1 MADGNS
7 FWYAEGA
14 PENTVIWKVDPM
26 ANTKEP
32 LFDTARLRRSLTR
45 ILGHEPPYNGVPF
58 EVFQYQEQGE
68 AVRFELESRH
78 FVLRLDVYQIQE
90 IKSPSAEEIDLKTPR
105 TWKGR
110 SAWMKPLE
118 RISPDGKWFAG
129 IENRNLYF
137 RSTQNGRTVE
147 ITKDGQSDHEWQ
159 VFSDSGLWSPN
170 SCYLVI
176 KKVDYRMVPT
186 IPLVHYLE
194 EIERVEKLNY
204 YRSGQSPPGLSLY
217 LVDTPTLGITKVS
230 VDSEAPFLDIL
241 AWKPD
246 SSELYLRARS
256 RYENPADRYYQ
267 ILGVNPQNGSSR
279 VILRSNEGGRDTA
292 YLFLNFFNRQ
302 FTILPES
309 NQFLWLSLKET
320 GQELCLYNLDGNL
333 LRELTSGMYSIVEI
347 VSVDEDSRWVY
358 YIARADPERPF
369 DEHLYRVRLDGGNPE
384 QLTQEPGLHSIQF
397 SPSNQYFL
405 DTHSSVQRAPR
416 VELRRANGQILRTL
430 SEADVSR
437 LQELNWTPGEEFVV
451 EDSRQEGEIH
461 GVLYKPANFDP
472 SQKYPLVQFIYPSNR
487 VVFQRSFIPR
497 LNTSRRAQDLAQ
509 LGFVTLVI
517 GRSNRS
523 SLISEIEERGQAR
536 AETAD
541 SASAIRQLAAERP
554 YIDTDRV
561 GIYGSS
567 KGGFFSILAILE
579 APEVYDVAVS
589 VAGITDMVA
598 HEGNHPFLGPPGTN
612 FEAFQDSSVIH
623 LADRLE
629 GKLLLIH
636 GTGDTAVPIS
646 HMMRL
651 AEALIRANKHFD
663 MLIMPEETHST
674 RNIWAGYGLDA
685 AMRYFV
691 EHLKP

>member
-1 MADGNS
+1 MYRRYLDFPNYVKGGKVEPHWMDDGNS

-14 PENTVIWKVDPM
+14 PENTVIWKVDPV

-32 LFDTARLRRSLTR
+32 MFDTARLRQSLAEV
-45 ILGHEPPYNGVPF
+45 LGHEPPFKGIPF
-58 EVFQYQEQGE
+58 DSFEYQEQE
-68 AVRFELESRH
+68 ETVEFNLEDRH
-78 FVLRLDVYQIQE
+78 FVFRLEDYGIHEVE
-90 IKSPSAEEIDLKTPR
+90 PPSAEELDLKTPR
-105 TWKGR
+105 TWRGR
-110 SAWMKPLE
+110 SAWMTPSE

-129 IENRNLYF
+129 IENHNLYF
-137 RSTQNGRTVE
+137 RSTLNGRTVE
-147 ITKDGQSDHEWQ
+147 ITKDGKSDHEWQ
-159 VFSDSGLWSPN
+159 VFRDSGLWSPN
-170 SCYLVI
+170 GRYLVI

-194 EIERVEKLNY
+194 EVERVEKVNY

-217 LVDTPTLGITKVS
+217 IVDTSTLGITKVS
-230 VDSEAPFLDIL
+230 VDSEAPFLDVL

-279 VILRSNEGGRDTA
+279 VILRSNEGGRA
-292 YLFLNFFNRQ
+292 
-302 FTILPES
+302 
-309 NQFLWLSLKET
+309 LKET

-497 LNTSRRAQDLAQ
+497 LNTSRRAQALAQ

>member
-1 MADGNS
+1 MDDGNS

-14 PENTVIWKVDPM
+14 PENTVIWKVDPV

-32 LFDTARLRRSLTR
+32 MFDTARLRQSLAEV
-45 ILGHEPPYNGVPF
+45 LGHEPPFKGIPF
-58 EVFQYQEQGE
+58 DSFEYQEQE
-68 AVRFELESRH
+68 ETVEFNLEDRH
-78 FVLRLDVYQIQE
+78 FVFRLEDYGIHEVE
-90 IKSPSAEEIDLKTPR
+90 PPSAEELDLKTPR
-105 TWKGR
+105 TWRGR
-110 SAWMKPLE
+110 SAWMTPSE

-129 IENRNLYF
+129 IENHNLYF
-137 RSTQNGRTVE
+137 RSTLNGRTVE
-147 ITKDGQSDHEWQ
+147 ITKDGKSDHEWQ
-159 VFSDSGLWSPN
+159 VFRDSGLWSPN
-170 SCYLVI
+170 GRYLVI

-194 EIERVEKLNY
+194 EVERVEKVNY

-217 LVDTPTLGITKVS
+217 IVDTSTLGITKVS
-230 VDSEAPFLDIL
+230 VDSEAPFLDVL

-302 FTILPES
+302 
-309 NQFLWLSLKET
+309 
-320 GQELCLYNLDGNL
+320 
-333 LRELTSGMYSIVEI
+333 LTSGMYSIVEI

-451 EDSRQEGEIH
+451 KDSRQEGEIR

-497 LNTSRRAQDLAQ
+497 LNTSRRAQALAQ

-579 APEVYDVAVS
+579 APELYDVAVS
-589 VAGITDMVA
+589 VAGITDMAA
-598 HEGNHPFLGPPGTN
+598 HIGNHPFLGPPGKN
-612 FEAFQDSSVIH
+612 FQAFQGSSVIH

-646 HMMRL
+646 HAMRM
-651 AEALIRANKHFD
+651 ADALIRANKHFD
-663 MLIMPEETHST
+663 MLIMPEETHMT
-674 RNIWAGYGLDA
+674 RNIWGGYGLDA